1 MNYSGI
7 VKQMVC
13 KATVLLALALI
24 ACSEDSKSIADGGTA
39 EERGLQANNETPCDT
54 ACDTKTNN
62 FSISG
67 RAMRTEVPSPGST
80 ILGSSIPD
88 SYEATSTMQGSF
100 VPYGS
105 VLRLSELDSVTLDT
119 TGVFYYTRCTDTTGQ
134 FSFDSVSLNSP
145 YVLIELLPYTYND
158 DEWELN
164 KNGKLKD
171 FSDSLLYYGI
181 DFSRDPINN
190 NYSAIVDLRTT
201 NDIGL
206 NIMTRLEAARIKHL
220 VKNGTDFA
228 TAKQQADKE
237 VLEALGIYNATFEF
251 NKSDFAQDTNNFF
264 IALTV
269 YHSLFPDYIYS
280 IAPDY
285 TAPAVNA
292 FGESGSFTADDSVK
306 AALLIH
312 LKRWI
317 NFDSEYASNSEN
329 AFMIGFFA
337 ATIGLGE
344 CTAAR
349 ESDTVE
355 TEGNEDQYLNL
366 VCRSGAWV
374 AEPGRY
380 KITEKVNFETGTM
393 TDDRDEKTY
402 KTVTYDIEG
411 TPFTW
416 MAENLTYSNDS
427 IHPAI
432 GLDSSI
438 YRLTQ
443 GRERFFT
450 KHMNSLDSTYWNT
463 FFRYAEHD
471 VIGADTIIMEG
482 GHFQGICPNGW
493 HIPTHE
499 EWSRLFR
506 FVEYAS
512 GYCPD
517 YPGCEE
523 FKENDGFGWYAS
535 KYLYRIGFGDFTLE
549 IFAFLE
555 QVDVEAWSYVF
566 LEPKENGTWSI
577 LGLSMDN
584 GKPYIM
590 SAEQIPE
597 TLSIRCVKD

>member
-1 MNYSGI
+1 MNYSKI
-7 VKQMVC
+7 AKQMVC
-13 KATVLLALALI
+13 KTAVLLALTLV
-24 ACSEDSKSIADGGTA
+24 ACFEDSRSIADGGTA
-39 EERGLQANNETPCDT
+39 EERGLQANNEVPCDT
-54 ACDTKTNN
+54 ACNTKANN

-67 RAMRTEVPSPGST
+67 RAMRTEVPSPEST
-80 ILGSSIPD
+80 IPN

-206 NIMTRLEAARIKHL
+206 NIMTRLEASRIKHL

-251 NKSDFAQDTNNFF
+251 DKSDFAQDTNNFF

-269 YHSLFPDYIYS
+269 YHSLFSSTSIYS

-285 TAPAVNA
+285 TARAVNA
-292 FGESGSFTADDSVK
+292 FGEAGLFTADDSVK
-306 AALLIH
+306 AALLMR

-317 NFDSEYASNSEN
+317 TFDSEYASNNEN
-329 AFMIGFFA
+329 TFMIGYFA

-349 ESDTVE
+349 EGDTVV
-355 TEGNEDQYLNL
+355 TEGNQDQYLNL

-380 KITEKVNFETGTM
+380 KILERVSFETGTM
-393 TDDRDEKTY
+393 TDDRDGKTY

-411 TPFTW
+411 TPYTW
-416 MAENLTYSNDS
+416 IAENLTYSSDS
-427 IHPAI
+427 IQPEI
-432 GLDSSI
+432 GIDSSV
-438 YRLTQ
+438 YRAFY
-443 GRERFFT
+443 GSGFSNESDFIKF
-450 KHMNSLDSTYWNT
+450 KNSLDSTYWNN
-463 FFRYAEHD
+463 FARYAEQE
-471 VIGADTIIMEG
+471 VIGADTIVMESD
-482 GHFQGICPNGW
+482 HFQGICPSGY
-493 HIPTHE
+493 HIPTHR
-499 EWSRLFR
+499 EWSRLLYFT
-506 FVEYAS
+506 EYAS

-517 YPGCEE
+517 YPGCQE

-535 KYLYRIGFGDFTLE
+535 RYLPQIGFGEITLE
-549 IFAFLE
+549 AFAILE
-555 QVDVEAWSYVF
+555 QGDD
-566 LEPKENGTWSI
+566 GTWSTQA
-577 LGLSMDN
+577 LMMAN
-584 GKPYIM
+584 WKPNLLPTK
-590 SAEQIPE
+590 QIPKF
-597 TLSIRCVKD
+597 LSVRCVMD

>member
-1 MNYSGI
+1 MNYSKI
-7 VKQMVC
+7 AKQMVC
-13 KATVLLALALI
+13 KTAVLLALTLV
-24 ACSEDSKSIADGGTA
+24 ACFEDSRSIADGGTA
-39 EERGLQANNETPCDT
+39 EERGLQANNEVPCDT

-80 ILGSSIPD
+80 IPGSTIPD
-88 SYEATSTMQGSF
+88 SYEASSTMQGSF

-206 NIMTRLEAARIKHL
+206 NIMTRLEASRIKHL

-251 NKSDFAQDTNNFF
+251 DKSDFAQDTNNFF

-269 YHSLFPDYIYS
+269 YHSLFPDHIYS

-285 TAPAVNA
+285 TARAVNA
-292 FGESGSFTADDSVK
+292 FGEAGLFTADDSVK
-306 AALLIH
+306 AALLMR

-317 NFDSEYASNSEN
+317 TFDSEYASNNEN
-329 AFMIGFFA
+329 TFMIGYFA

-349 ESDTVE
+349 EGDTVE
-355 TEGNEDQYLNL
+355 TEGDHDQYLNL

-374 AEPGRY
+374 TEPGRY
-380 KITEKVNFETGTM
+380 KILERVSFETGTV
-393 TDDRDEKTY
+393 TDERDGKTY
-402 KTVTYDIEG
+402 KTVTYVIDD
-411 TPFTW
+411 TSYTW
-416 MAENLTYSNDS
+416 IAENLTYSSDS
-427 IHPAI
+427 VHPAI

-438 YRLTQ
+438 YRITQ

-450 KHMNSLDSTYWNT
+450 KYMNSLDSTYWNT
-463 FFRYAEHD
+463 FARYSEQE
-471 VIGADTIIMEG
+471 VIDADSIVVEG
-482 GHFQGICPNGW
+482 EHFQGICPSGY

-535 KYLYRIGFGDFTLE
+535 KYLPQIEFGDFTLE

-555 QVDVEAWSYVF
+555 QGDD
-566 LEPKENGTWSI
+566 GTWAL
-577 LGLSMDN
+577 LGLMMDN
-584 GKPYIM
+584 GKPLIM
-590 SAEQIPE
+590 PADQISQ
-597 TLSIRCVKD
+597 TLSVRCVKD

>member
-1 MNYSGI
+1 
-7 VKQMVC
+7 MVC
-13 KATVLLALALI
+13 KATILLALALV
-24 ACSEDSKSIADGGTA
+24 ACFEDGKSIADGGTA

-54 ACDTKTNN
+54 ACDTTSNAARN
-62 FSISG
+62 SYTVSG
-67 RAMRTEVPSPGST
+67 RSMRMADPSSNAST
-80 ILGSSIPD
+80 MPASFDSLSS
-88 SYEATSTMQGSF
+88 MQGSF

-105 VLRLSELDSVTLDT
+105 VLRLSELDSLTLDT
-119 TGVFYYTRCTDTTGQ
+119 TGVVYFTRCTDSIGR
-134 FSFDSVSLNSP
+134 FSFDSVSLKSP
-145 YVLIELLPYTYND
+145 YVLVELLPYIYND
-158 DEWELN
+158 VQWNLFI
-164 KNGKLKD
+164 NGDSSDIKD
-171 FSDSLLYYGI
+171 FSGMIHYGYNFYG
-181 DFSRDPINN
+181 DGFLNN
-190 NYSAIVDLRTT
+190 NYNVLVDLRTAD
-201 NDIGL
+201 NIGL

-220 VKNGTDFA
+220 FKNGADFA
-228 TAKQQADKE
+228 AAKRQADQE
-237 VLEALGIYNATFEF
+237 VLEAVGIYNGTFDF
-251 NKSDFAQDTNNFF
+251 DKSDFAQDTNKVL
-264 IALTV
+264 IANIV
-269 YHSLFPDYIYS
+269 YDAIFRYKSIHS
-280 IAPDY
+280 IATDY

-292 FGESGSFTADDSVK
+292 FGESGTFTADDSVK
-306 AALLIH
+306 TSLLTYFKHWYIYS
-312 LKRWI
+312 
-317 NFDSEYASNSEN
+317 FDYASDSEK

-344 CTAAR
+344 CTAGR
-349 ESDTVE
+349 EGVIVE
-355 TEGNEDQYLNL
+355 TEGDQEQYLNFI
-366 VCRSGAWV
+366 CQSGAW
-374 AEPGRY
+374 ATEPGRY
-380 KITEKVNFETGTM
+380 KITERVNFETGTM
-393 TDDRDEKTY
+393 TDDRDGKTY

-438 YRLTQ
+438 YKIGQ
-443 GRERFFT
+443 SREHDFI

-463 FFRYAEHD
+463 FFRYAEED
-471 VIGADTIIMEG
+471 VIGADTIVMEG

-506 FVEYAS
+506 FAEYAS

-555 QVDVEAWSYVF
+555 QVDVEAWTYVI
-566 LEPKENGTWSI
+566 LEPKENGTWST
-577 LGLSMDN
+577 LGLIMDN
-584 GKPYIM
+584 WKPYIM
-590 SAEQIPE
+590 SPKQLPE